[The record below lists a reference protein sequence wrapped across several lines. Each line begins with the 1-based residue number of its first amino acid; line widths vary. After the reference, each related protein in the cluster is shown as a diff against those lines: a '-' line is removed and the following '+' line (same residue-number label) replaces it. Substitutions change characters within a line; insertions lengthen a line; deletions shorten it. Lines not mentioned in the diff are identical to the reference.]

1 MALIAVLEFGDNNI
15 RRYTKQY
22 LLSDCRLVFD
32 RPYNAFS
39 PERIARCERMEV
51 VVIAPGKSDLSLFH
65 WFSEQEVKEGRIAIS
80 LVGDAMQNQT
90 DPQVIYF
97 ENGRCLS
104 LSEMYDIDNSSR
116 RLIKLAIVADSI
128 EIEDVEFNC
137 L

>member
-1 MALIAVLEFGDNNI
+1 MALTAVLEFGDNSI

-22 LLSDCRLVFD
+22 LLSDCRFVFD

-39 PERIARCERMEV
+39 PERPAHCERIEV
-51 VVIAPGKSDLSLFH
+51 VVIAPGKSDLGLFQ
-65 WFSEQEVKEGRIAIS
+65 WFSEQENREGRIAIS
-80 LVGDAMQNQT
+80 LISDVAQNET
-90 DPQVIYF
+90 EPQVVYF

-116 RLIKLAIVADSI
+116 RLIKLAIISDKI

>member
-1 MALIAVLEFGDNNI
+1 MALIAALEFGDNNI

-39 PERIARCERMEV
+39 PERPARCERMEV
-51 VVIAPGKSDLSLFH
+51 VVIAPGKSDLSLFQ
-65 WFSEQEVKEGRIAIS
+65 WFTNQESKEGRIAIS
-80 LVGDAMQNQT
+80 QIGDVMQNVAE
-90 DPQVIYF
+90 PQVIYF
-97 ENGRCLS
+97 ENARCLS
-104 LSEMYDIDNSSR
+104 LSEMYDIDNSRR

-137 L
+137 I